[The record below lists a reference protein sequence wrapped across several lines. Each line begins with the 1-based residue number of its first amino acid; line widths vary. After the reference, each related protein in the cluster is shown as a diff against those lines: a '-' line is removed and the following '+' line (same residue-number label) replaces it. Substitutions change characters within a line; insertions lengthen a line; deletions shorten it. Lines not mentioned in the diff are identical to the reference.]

1 MLTRQECINQSLQWL
16 KIADEGYKSHYGNSN
31 LPRLAAAIAQTYAT
45 LAITASVEP
54 QRAEDLPS

>member
-16 KIADEGYKSHYGNSN
+16 KLADEGYKSTYGNSN
-31 LPRLAAAIAQTYAT
+31 LPRLAAAISQVYAT

-54 QRAEDLPS
+54 ESTENLDG